1 MNKETRVETDSLGD
15 VEVPA
20 DSYYGAQTERARQNF
35 PISDLRFPRAFI
47 RAIGRVKQAAA
58 RANQQLGLLD
68 EEKGQA
74 IEKAAREVIEGEL
87 DDQFVVDIFQT
98 GSGTSSNMNAN
109 EVISNRAIEILGGEL
124 GTRQPVHPNDH
135 VNMGQSS
142 NDVIPTS
149 IHVAG
154 VEEIENELI
163 PALQGLQKA
172 LADKAETF
180 DDVVKTGR
188 THLQDATPVRLGQ
201 EFSGYASQI
210 DHGLERLRRVLP
222 ELKELAIGGT
232 AVGTGLNRHP
242 KFPATLIG
250 FLNDETGLNFSEATN
265 HFEAQGGRDAVVSA
279 HGALKTI
286 AVSLMKI
293 ANDIRWASSGPRA
306 GLGELQIDPVQPG
319 SSIMPGKIN
328 PVIAESVCQVS
339 AQVIGNDSA
348 ITTGGQAGN
357 FELNVMKPIM
367 SHNLLESIQLLTNTA
382 TNFRERCIE
391 PLDANREHCEEMVE
405 RGLALCTALAPRI
418 GYDRASEISKTAFKE
433 DKTIRE
439 VCLEQEV
446 LPEDELKEILDAAA
460 MTEPGIPG

>member
-1 MNKETRVETDSLGD
+1 MGNNTRTETDSLGD
-15 VEVPA
+15 VQVPEDA
-20 DSYYGAQTERARQNF
+20 YYGAQTQRARENF
-35 PISDLRFPRAFI
+35 PISDLRIPRSFI
-47 RAIGRVKQAAA
+47 RAIGLVKWSAS
-58 RANQQLGLLD
+58 RANQQLNLLD
-68 EEKGQA
+68 S
-74 IEKAAREVIEGEL
+74 EKAEAIQQASREVIEGEH

-109 EVISNRAIEILGGEL
+109 EVISNRAIEILGGQL
-124 GTRQPVHPNDH
+124 GSREPIHPNDH

-154 VEEIENELI
+154 VESIENRLM
-163 PALQGLQKA
+163 PALQA
-172 LADKAETF
+172 LCGVFLEKAEEF

-210 DHGLERLRRVLP
+210 EHGLDRLRRVLP

-232 AVGTGLNRHP
+232 AVGTGLNRP
-242 KFPATLIG
+242 EKFPATLIG
-250 FLNDETGLNFSEATN
+250 FLNQETGLDFMEASN
-265 HFEAQGGRDAVVSA
+265 HFEAQGGRDAIVSA
-279 HGALKTI
+279 HGSLKTI

-306 GLGELQIDPVQPG
+306 GLGELEIDPVQPG

-328 PVIAESVCQVS
+328 PVIAESVCQVA
-339 AQVIGNDSA
+339 AQVIGNDAA

-367 SHNLLESIQLLTNTA
+367 AHNLLQSIDLLTTTA
-382 TNFRERCIE
+382 KNFRERCLE
-391 PLDANREHCEEMVE
+391 PLTANKEHCEEMVE
-405 RGLALCTALAPRI
+405 RGLALCTALAPHI
-418 GYDRASEISKTAFKE
+418 GYDRASDISKKAYKE

-439 VCLEQEV
+439 VCRELEI
-446 LPEDELKEILDAAA
+446 LPEDELAEILNAAS